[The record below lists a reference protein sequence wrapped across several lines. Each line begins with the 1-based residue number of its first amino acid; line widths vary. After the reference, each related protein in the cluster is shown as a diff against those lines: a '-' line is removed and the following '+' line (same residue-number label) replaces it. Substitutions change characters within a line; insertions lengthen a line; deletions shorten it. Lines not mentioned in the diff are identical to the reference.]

1 MMRPFDEEPSPPPLV
16 ESQPSV
22 PAIEHL
28 AVNSVNEI
36 A

>member
-1 MMRPFDEEPSPPPLV
+1 MMRPFDEEPSPPPPL
-16 ESQPSV
+16 SHPF
-22 PAIEHL
+22 PPFEHL